1 MLDPDKRVRLW
12 TLRWDLLPGVPVFF
26 KFFWQWVE
34 RLVTRLSKHRKW
46 SRVHLME
53 EIKFAYALPSNTDW

>member
-1 MLDPDKRVRLW
+1 MDSARDTGICCLESL
-12 TLRWDLLPGVPVFF
+12 FF
-26 KFFWQWVE
+26 KIFFWQWVE